1 MTQKEFDSL
10 RPGTRLFVS
19 GIAYGL
25 VIKVTFDSAHKRVV
39 HVKWDNIDCETIHT
53 IPLLADYE
61 LQHPN
66 NSVGLEEII

>member
-10 RPGTRLFVS
+10 CPGTKLSAS
-19 GIAYGL
+19 GIACGL
-25 VIKVTFDSAHKRVV
+25 VTKVTFDSAHKRVV
-39 HVKWDNIDCETIHT
+39 HVKWCNIDKETIHT

-61 LQHPN
+61 LQYPN

>member
-1 MTQKEFDSL
+1 MTQKEFDNL
-10 RPGTRLFVS
+10 CPGTKLFVN

-25 VIKVTFDSAHKRVV
+25 ITKVTFNSTHKRVV
-39 HVKWDNIDCETIHT
+39 YVKWDNIDKETIHT

-61 LQHPN
+61 LQYPN

>member
-10 RPGTRLFVS
+10 CPGTKLSVS

-25 VIKVTFDSAHKRVV
+25 VTKVTFDSAHKRVV
-39 HVKWDNIDCETIHT
+39 HVKWDNISGEMIYT

-61 LQHPN
+61 LQYPN